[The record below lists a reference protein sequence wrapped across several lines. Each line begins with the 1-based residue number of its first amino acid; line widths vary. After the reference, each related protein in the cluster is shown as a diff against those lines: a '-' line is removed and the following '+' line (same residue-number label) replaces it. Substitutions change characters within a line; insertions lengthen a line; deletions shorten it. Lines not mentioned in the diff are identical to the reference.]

1 MHLERKTIEND
12 EDYLRQISKPVDFKT
27 EEYKDAIKELDYFCK
42 NDDNVMAMASV
53 QVGIPLRLIYLKKT
67 DLNRLEDDYNEER
80 VLINPKIIKEEG
92 LTRYWEACASC
103 LNYTGLVER
112 PYKIEVEYYDIE
124 GKKHQEIFEGF
135 ESTVLSHE
143 IDHLNGILH
152 IDIALKIKVLTKEE
166 RKELRKKEPYQII
179 RKEKEY
185 TPANQKINT
194 KLITKFIK
202 SFPIYQGKKE
212 NPYIILLDGYT
223 GMGKTTVAKAIAK
236 QDNSIIL
243 NNDEVRMFL
252 NDYQDTTNLK
262 NRLQKYR
269 LERLLLNKN
278 SCICDSCL
286 AHNYQEKIK
295 YYKKLGYPYYI
306 IRLECTEEIVK
317 ERLEKRTVTKDN
329 ASIATFNDYLW
340 MKENTKRVPVELID
354 FTINTAEDID
364 SQITEIVNKLKNKQS

>member
-1 MHLERKTIEND
+1 MHLERKIIEND

-42 NDDNVMAMASV
+42 SDDNVMAMASV

-124 GKKHQEIFEGF
+124 GKKHREIFEGF

-152 IDIALKIKVLTKEE
+152 IDIALKIRELTKEE

-179 RKEKEY
+179 QKDGEY
-185 TPANQKINT
+185 TPT
-194 KLITKFIK
+194 KQRISPKTLKEFVK
-202 SFPIYQGKKE
+202 EFPIHKGKKE
-212 NPYIILLDGYT
+212 KPYIILLDGYT
-223 GMGKTTVAKAIAK
+223 GMGKTTVSKELAK

-243 NNDEVRMFL
+243 NNDEVRAFL
-252 NDYQDTTNLK
+252 NDYKDTTNLK
-262 NRLQKYR
+262 DELQKYR
-269 LERLLLNKN
+269 LKRLLLNKN

-286 AHNYQEKIK
+286 CHNYEDKLE
-295 YYKKLGYPYYI
+295 YYKSLGYPYYI
-306 IRLECTEEIVK
+306 IRLECSEEVVK
-317 ERLEKRTVTKDN
+317 ERLEKRIVNKDN
-329 ASIATFNDYLW
+329 ASIATFNNYLW
-340 MKENTKRVPVELID
+340 MKENVKRVPLERID
-354 FTINTAEDID
+354 FTMNTEKDIK
-364 SQITEIVNKLKNKQS
+364 SQVKEFLNKIHS

>member
-124 GKKHQEIFEGF
+124 GKKHREIFEGF

-152 IDIALKIKVLTKEE
+152 IDIALKIRELTKEE

-179 RKEKEY
+179 QKDGEY
-185 TPANQKINT
+185 TPT
-194 KLITKFIK
+194 KQRISPKTLKEFVK
-202 SFPIYQGKKE
+202 EFPIHKGQKE
-212 NPYIILLDGYT
+212 KPYIILLDGYT
-223 GMGKTTVAKAIAK
+223 GMGKTTVSKELAR

-243 NNDEVRMFL
+243 NNDEVRAFL
-252 NDYQDTTNLK
+252 NDYKDTTNLK
-262 NRLQKYR
+262 DELQKYR
-269 LERLLLNKN
+269 LKRLLLNKN

-286 AHNYQEKIK
+286 CHNYEDKLE
-295 YYKKLGYPYYI
+295 YYKSLGYPYYI
-306 IRLECTEEIVK
+306 IRLECSEEVVK
-317 ERLEKRTVTKDN
+317 ERLEKRIVNKDN
-329 ASIATFNDYLW
+329 ASIATFNNYLW
-340 MKENTKRVPVELID
+340 MKENVKRVPLERID
-354 FTINTAEDID
+354 FTMNTEEDI
-364 SQITEIVNKLKNKQS
+364 KLQVKEFISKYRL

>member
-124 GKKHQEIFEGF
+124 GKKHREIFEGF

-152 IDIALKIKVLTKEE
+152 IDIALKIRELTKEE

-179 RKEKEY
+179 QKDGEY
-185 TPANQKINT
+185 TPT
-194 KLITKFIK
+194 KQRISPKTLKEFVK
-202 SFPIYQGKKE
+202 EFPIHKGKKE
-212 NPYIILLDGYT
+212 KPYIILLDGYT
-223 GMGKTTVAKAIAK
+223 GMGKTTVSKELAK

-243 NNDEVRMFL
+243 NNDEVRAFL
-252 NDYQDTTNLK
+252 NDYKDTTNLK
-262 NRLQKYR
+262 DELQKYR
-269 LERLLLNKN
+269 LKRLLLNKN

-286 AHNYQEKIK
+286 CHNYEDKLE
-295 YYKKLGYPYYI
+295 YYKSLGYPYYI
-306 IRLECTEEIVK
+306 IRLECSEEVVK
-317 ERLEKRTVTKDN
+317 ERLEKRVVNKDN
-329 ASIATFNDYLW
+329 ASIATFNNYLW
-340 MKENTKRVPVELID
+340 MKENVERVPLELID
-354 FTINTAEDID
+354 FTINTEEDI
-364 SQITEIVNKLKNKQS
+364 KLQVKEFISKYRL

>member
-1 MHLERKTIEND
+1 MHLERKAIEND

-124 GKKHQEIFEGF
+124 GKKHREIFEGF

-152 IDIALKIKVLTKEE
+152 IDIALKIRELTKEE

-179 RKEKEY
+179 QKDGEY
-185 TPANQKINT
+185 TPT
-194 KLITKFIK
+194 KQRISPKTLKEFVK
-202 SFPIYQGKKE
+202 EFPIHKGKKE
-212 NPYIILLDGYT
+212 KPYIILLDGYT
-223 GMGKTTVAKAIAK
+223 GMGKTTVSKELAK

-243 NNDEVRMFL
+243 NNDEVRAFL
-252 NDYQDTTNLK
+252 NDYKDTTNLK
-262 NRLQKYR
+262 DELQKYR
-269 LERLLLNKN
+269 LKRLLLNKN

-286 AHNYQEKIK
+286 CHNYEDKLE
-295 YYKKLGYPYYI
+295 YYKSLGYPYYI
-306 IRLECTEEIVK
+306 IRLECSEEVVK
-317 ERLEKRTVTKDN
+317 ERLEKRIVNKDN
-329 ASIATFNDYLW
+329 ASIATFNNYLW
-340 MKENTKRVPVELID
+340 MKENVKRVPLERID
-354 FTINTAEDID
+354 FTMNTEKDIK
-364 SQITEIVNKLKNKQS
+364 SQVKEFLNKIHS

>member
-124 GKKHQEIFEGF
+124 GKKHREIFEGF

-152 IDIALKIKVLTKEE
+152 IDIALKIRELTKEE
-166 RKELRKKEPYQII
+166 RKKLRKKEPYQII
-179 RKEKEY
+179 QKDGEY
-185 TPANQKINT
+185 TPT
-194 KLITKFIK
+194 KQRISPKTLKEFVK
-202 SFPIYQGKKE
+202 EFPIHKGKKE
-212 NPYIILLDGYT
+212 KPYIILLDGYT
-223 GMGKTTVAKAIAK
+223 GMGKTTVSKELAK

-243 NNDEVRMFL
+243 NNDEVRAFL
-252 NDYQDTTNLK
+252 NDYKDTTNLK
-262 NRLQKYR
+262 DELQKYR
-269 LERLLLNKN
+269 LKRLLLNKN

-286 AHNYQEKIK
+286 CHNYEDKLE
-295 YYKKLGYPYYI
+295 YYKSLGYPYYI
-306 IRLECTEEIVK
+306 IRLECSEEVVK
-317 ERLEKRTVTKDN
+317 ERLEKRIVNKDN
-329 ASIATFNDYLW
+329 ASIATFNNYLW
-340 MKENTKRVPVELID
+340 MKENVKRVPLERID
-354 FTINTAEDID
+354 FTMNTEKDIK
-364 SQITEIVNKLKNKQS
+364 SQVKEFLNKIHS

>member
-1 MHLERKTIEND
+1 MHLERKTIEKD

-124 GKKHQEIFEGF
+124 GKKHREIFEGF

-152 IDIALKIKVLTKEE
+152 IDIALKIRELTKEE

-179 RKEKEY
+179 QKDGEY
-185 TPANQKINT
+185 TPT
-194 KLITKFIK
+194 KQRISPKTLKEFVK
-202 SFPIYQGKKE
+202 EFPIHKGKKE
-212 NPYIILLDGYT
+212 KPYIILLDGYT
-223 GMGKTTVAKAIAK
+223 GMGKTTVSKELAR
-236 QDNSIIL
+236 QDGSMIL
-243 NNDEVRMFL
+243 NNDEVRAFL
-252 NDYQDTTNLK
+252 NDYKDTTNLK
-262 NRLQKYR
+262 DELQKYR
-269 LERLLLNKN
+269 LKRLLLNKN

-286 AHNYQEKIK
+286 CHNYQEKLE

-306 IRLECTEEIVK
+306 IRLDCSEEVVK
-317 ERLEKRTVTKDN
+317 ERLEKRVVNKDN
-329 ASIATFNDYLW
+329 ASIATFNNYLW
-340 MKENTKRVPVELID
+340 MKENVERVPLELID
-354 FTINTAEDID
+354 FTINTEEDI
-364 SQITEIVNKLKNKQS
+364 KLQVKEFISKYRL

>member
-124 GKKHQEIFEGF
+124 GKKHREIFEGF

-152 IDIALKIKVLTKEE
+152 IDIALKIRELTKEE

-179 RKEKEY
+179 QKDGEY
-185 TPANQKINT
+185 TPT
-194 KLITKFIK
+194 KQRISPKTLKEFVK
-202 SFPIYQGKKE
+202 EFPIHKGKKE
-212 NPYIILLDGYT
+212 KPYIILLDGYT
-223 GMGKTTVAKAIAK
+223 GMGKTTVSKELAK

-243 NNDEVRMFL
+243 NNDEVRAFL
-252 NDYQDTTNLK
+252 NDYKDTTNLK
-262 NRLQKYR
+262 DELQKYR
-269 LERLLLNKN
+269 LKRLLLNKN

-286 AHNYQEKIK
+286 CHNYEEKLE
-295 YYKKLGYPYYI
+295 YYKKLGYPCYI
-306 IRLECTEEIVK
+306 IRLDCSEEVVK
-317 ERLEKRTVTKDN
+317 ERLEKRVVNKDN
-329 ASIATFNDYLW
+329 ASIATFNNYLW
-340 MKENTKRVPVELID
+340 MKENVERVPLELID
-354 FTINTAEDID
+354 FTINTEEDI
-364 SQITEIVNKLKNKQS
+364 KLQVKEFISKYRL

>member
-42 NDDNVMAMASV
+42 SDDNVMAMASV

-124 GKKHQEIFEGF
+124 GKKHREIFEGF

-152 IDIALKIKVLTKEE
+152 IDIALKIRELTKEE

-179 RKEKEY
+179 QKDGEY
-185 TPANQKINT
+185 TPT
-194 KLITKFIK
+194 KQRISPKTLKEFVK
-202 SFPIYQGKKE
+202 EFPIHKGKKE
-212 NPYIILLDGYT
+212 KPYIILLDGYT
-223 GMGKTTVAKAIAK
+223 GMGKTTVSKELAK

-243 NNDEVRMFL
+243 NNDEVRAFL
-252 NDYQDTTNLK
+252 NDYKDTTNLK
-262 NRLQKYR
+262 DELQKYR
-269 LERLLLNKN
+269 LKRLLLNKN

-286 AHNYQEKIK
+286 CHNYEDKLE
-295 YYKKLGYPYYI
+295 YYKSLGYPYYI
-306 IRLECTEEIVK
+306 IRLECSEEVVK
-317 ERLEKRTVTKDN
+317 ERLEKRIVNKDN
-329 ASIATFNDYLW
+329 ASIATFNNYLW
-340 MKENTKRVPVELID
+340 MKENVKRVPLERID
-354 FTINTAEDID
+354 FTMNTEKDIK
-364 SQITEIVNKLKNKQS
+364 SQVKEFLNKIHS

>member
-124 GKKHQEIFEGF
+124 GKKHREIFEGF

-152 IDIALKIKVLTKEE
+152 IDIALKIRELTKEE

-179 RKEKEY
+179 QKDGEY
-185 TPANQKINT
+185 TPT
-194 KLITKFIK
+194 KQRISPKTLKEFVK
-202 SFPIYQGKKE
+202 EFPIHKGKKE
-212 NPYIILLDGYT
+212 KPYIILLDGYT
-223 GMGKTTVAKAIAK
+223 GMGKTTVSKELAK

-243 NNDEVRMFL
+243 NNDEVRAFL
-252 NDYQDTTNLK
+252 NDYKDTTNLK
-262 NRLQKYR
+262 DELQKYR
-269 LERLLLNKN
+269 LKRLLLNKN

-286 AHNYQEKIK
+286 CHNYEDKLE
-295 YYKKLGYPYYI
+295 YYKSLGYPYYI
-306 IRLECTEEIVK
+306 IRLECSEEVVK
-317 ERLEKRTVTKDN
+317 ERLEKRIVNKDN
-329 ASIATFNDYLW
+329 ASIATFNNYLW
-340 MKENTKRVPVELID
+340 MKENVERVPLELID
-354 FTINTAEDID
+354 FTINTEEDI
-364 SQITEIVNKLKNKQS
+364 KLQVKEFISKYRL

>member
-67 DLNRLEDDYNEER
+67 DLNRLEDDYNEEKI
-80 VLINPKIIKEEG
+80 LINPRIIKREG

-124 GKKHQEIFEGF
+124 GKKYREIFEGF

-152 IDIALKIKVLTKEE
+152 IDIALKIRELTKEE

-179 RKEKEY
+179 QKDGEY
-185 TPANQKINT
+185 TPT
-194 KLITKFIK
+194 KQRISPKTLKEFVK
-202 SFPIYQGKKE
+202 EFPIHKGKKE
-212 NPYIILLDGYT
+212 KPYIILLDGYT
-223 GMGKTTVAKAIAK
+223 GMGKTTVSKELAK

-243 NNDEVRMFL
+243 NNDEVRAFL
-252 NDYQDTTNLK
+252 NDYKDTTNLK
-262 NRLQKYR
+262 DELQKYR
-269 LERLLLNKN
+269 LKRLLLNKN

-286 AHNYQEKIK
+286 CHNYEDKLE
-295 YYKKLGYPYYI
+295 YYKSLGYPYYI
-306 IRLECTEEIVK
+306 IRLECSEEVVK
-317 ERLEKRTVTKDN
+317 ERLEKRIVNKDN
-329 ASIATFNDYLW
+329 ASIATFNNYLW
-340 MKENTKRVPVELID
+340 MKENVKRVPLERID
-354 FTINTAEDID
+354 FTMNTEKDIK
-364 SQITEIVNKLKNKQS
+364 SQVKEFLNKIHS

>member
-124 GKKHQEIFEGF
+124 GKKHREIFEGF

-152 IDIALKIKVLTKEE
+152 IDIALKIRELTKEE

-179 RKEKEY
+179 QKNGEY
-185 TPANQKINT
+185 TPT
-194 KLITKFIK
+194 KQRISPKTLKEFVK
-202 SFPIYQGKKE
+202 EFPIHKGKKE
-212 NPYIILLDGYT
+212 KPYIILLDGYT
-223 GMGKTTVAKAIAK
+223 GMGKTTVSKELAK

-243 NNDEVRMFL
+243 NNDEVRAFL
-252 NDYQDTTNLK
+252 NDYKDTTNLK
-262 NRLQKYR
+262 DELQKYR
-269 LERLLLNKN
+269 LKRLLLNKN

-286 AHNYQEKIK
+286 CHNYEEKLE

-306 IRLECTEEIVK
+306 IRLDCSEEVVK
-317 ERLEKRTVTKDN
+317 ERLEKRVVNKDN
-329 ASIATFNDYLW
+329 ASIATFNNYLW
-340 MKENTKRVPVELID
+340 MKENVKRVPLELID
-354 FTINTAEDID
+354 FTINTEKDI
-364 SQITEIVNKLKNKQS
+364 KLQVKEFISKYRL

>member
-124 GKKHQEIFEGF
+124 GKKHREIFEGF

-152 IDIALKIKVLTKEE
+152 IDIALKIRELTKEE
-166 RKELRKKEPYQII
+166 RKKLRKKEPYQII
-179 RKEKEY
+179 QKDGEY
-185 TPANQKINT
+185 TPT
-194 KLITKFIK
+194 KQRISPKTLKEFVK
-202 SFPIYQGKKE
+202 EFPIHKGKKE
-212 NPYIILLDGYT
+212 KPYIILLDGYT
-223 GMGKTTVAKAIAK
+223 GMGKTTVSKELAK

-243 NNDEVRMFL
+243 NNDEVRAFL
-252 NDYQDTTNLK
+252 NDYKDTTNLK
-262 NRLQKYR
+262 DELQKYR
-269 LERLLLNKN
+269 LKRLLLNKN

-286 AHNYQEKIK
+286 CHNYEDKLE
-295 YYKKLGYPYYI
+295 YYKSLGYPYYI
-306 IRLECTEEIVK
+306 IRLECSEEVVK
-317 ERLEKRTVTKDN
+317 ERLEKRMVNKDN
-329 ASIATFNDYLW
+329 ASIATFNNYLW
-340 MKENTKRVPVELID
+340 MKENVKRVPLERID
-354 FTINTAEDID
+354 FTMNTEKDIK
-364 SQITEIVNKLKNKQS
+364 SQVKEFISKYRL

>member
-27 EEYKDAIKELDYFCK
+27 EEYKDTIKELDYFCK

-124 GKKHQEIFEGF
+124 GKKHREIFEGF

-152 IDIALKIKVLTKEE
+152 IDIALKIRELTKEE

-179 RKEKEY
+179 QKDGEY
-185 TPANQKINT
+185 TPT
-194 KLITKFIK
+194 KQRISPKTLKEFVK
-202 SFPIYQGKKE
+202 EFPIHKGKKE
-212 NPYIILLDGYT
+212 KPYIILLDGYT
-223 GMGKTTVAKAIAK
+223 GMGKTTVSKELAR
-236 QDNSIIL
+236 QDGSMIL
-243 NNDEVRMFL
+243 NNDEVRAFL
-252 NDYQDTTNLK
+252 NDYKDTTNLK
-262 NRLQKYR
+262 DELQKYR
-269 LERLLLNKN
+269 LKRLLLNKN

-286 AHNYQEKIK
+286 CHNYQEKLE

-306 IRLECTEEIVK
+306 IRLDCSEEVVK
-317 ERLEKRTVTKDN
+317 ERLEKRVVNKDN
-329 ASIATFNDYLW
+329 ASIATFNNYLW
-340 MKENTKRVPVELID
+340 MKENVERVPLELID
-354 FTINTAEDID
+354 FTINTEEDI
-364 SQITEIVNKLKNKQS
+364 KLQVKEFISKYRL

>member
-124 GKKHQEIFEGF
+124 GKKHREIFEGF

-152 IDIALKIKVLTKEE
+152 IDIALKIRELTKEE

-179 RKEKEY
+179 QKDGEY
-185 TPANQKINT
+185 TPTKQRISPKTPKIEKRIPNVLST
-194 KLITKFIK
+194 KEVELLLEQPTDTDLKGIRDKAMLEFADLEYDD
-202 SFPIYQGKKE
+202 FDKKE
-212 NPYIILLDGYT
+212 
-223 GMGKTTVAKAIAK
+223 
-236 QDNSIIL
+236 
-243 NNDEVRMFL
+243 
-252 NDYQDTTNLK
+252 
-262 NRLQKYR
+262 
-269 LERLLLNKN
+269 LE
-278 SCICDSCL
+278 
-286 AHNYQEKIK
+286 
-295 YYKKLGYPYYI
+295 
-306 IRLECTEEIVK
+306 
-317 ERLEKRTVTKDN
+317 
-329 ASIATFNDYLW
+329 
-340 MKENTKRVPVELID
+340 
-354 FTINTAEDID
+354 
-364 SQITEIVNKLKNKQS
+364 